1 MDHKDILFCAGG
13 GCTAKLGAG
22 ALTRVLERLP
32 KTPDANLLVGFD
44 SHDDAAVYRIN
55 ERQALVTT
63 LDFFPPMV
71 EDPFLFGQIAAANA
85 LSDVYAMGAR
95 PLTALN
101 IVCFPETLD
110 LNVLG
115 KILQGGSEK
124 VQEAGAVLAGGHSIV
139 DETVKYGLSVTGIVD
154 PARILRNNG
163 CRAGDA
169 LILTKKLGVGLVCA
183 ANRVG
188 AATEADMREATDSM
202 RMLNQRAAE
211 ILSGFDVHACSDVT
225 GFGLLVHMSEM
236 LDGRL
241 SARVRSASV
250 PRMARALEFAGEF
263 YLTAAAQKNRNHLG
277 DAVRFDI
284 DDFAM
289 EELLFDPQT
298 SGGLLAS
305 VPGEA
310 AAEVV
315 RAMREAGLPAA
326 VIGEVLD
333 KKERSIYV
341 E

>member
-1 MDHKDILFCAGG
+1 MERKDILFCTSG

-22 ALTRVLERLP
+22 ALTRVLEKLEKR
-32 KTPDANLLVGFD
+32 PDENLLVGFD
-44 SHDDAAVYRIN
+44 SHDDAAVYKIN
-55 ERQALVTT
+55 EHQALVST

-71 EDPFLFGQIAAANA
+71 EDPYLFGQIAAANA
-85 LSDVYAMGAR
+85 LSDIYAMGAR

-115 KILQGGSEK
+115 KILQGGNEK
-124 VQEAGAVLAGGHSIV
+124 VMEAGAVLAGGHSIV
-139 DETVKYGLSVTGIVD
+139 DDTVKYGLSATGIVD
-154 PARILRNNG
+154 PQKILRNNG
-163 CRAGDA
+163 CHAGDA

-183 ANRVG
+183 ANRVK

-202 RMLNQRAAE
+202 RTLNRRAAE
-211 ILSGFDVHACSDVT
+211 VLAGYDVHACSDVT
-225 GFGLLVHMSEM
+225 GFGFLVHLSEM

-241 SARVRSASV
+241 SARIDSANV

-284 DDFAM
+284 DDFTM

-298 SGGLLAS
+298 SGGLLVS
-305 VPGEA
+305 VPKETAGEI
-310 AAEVV
+310 VT
-315 RAMREAGLPAA
+315 AMREAGLPAA
-326 VIGEVLD
+326 CVGEVLD
-333 KKERSIYV
+333 KKEKAIFV